1 MNIHKHLPYCR
12 TGHWDTATPIP
23 GQRSTSSSSNVLDYM
38 QFSPLISIS
47 LMCTVDIKSLRS
59 RNTCNS
65 LRFLWQCYK
74 NDQFSLISEASCSKR
89 LTVSFG
95 LSLTAL
101 FSEINEVI
109 RSFMFYLQAAFS
121 QFEIFLSHLYYS
133 LKLNAV

>member
-1 MNIHKHLPYCR
+1 MIIHKHLPFCR

-23 GQRSTSSSSNVLDYM
+23 GQRSTSSSSNALDYM

-47 LMCTVDIKSLRS
+47 LMCTVDIKSSRS
-59 RNTCNS
+59 RSTCIS

-74 NDQFSLISEASCSKR
+74 NDPFSLISEASCSKR
-89 LTVSFG
+89 LKVSFV

-109 RSFMFYLQAAFS
+109 RSFLFYLQAAF
-121 QFEIFLSHLYYS
+121 LSSKDFS
-133 LKLNAV
+133 LTYMIH